1 MFRGPRDALWWGL
14 SPQVIGRYHL
24 AVPSLVLEG
33 AVACKIVGDVAVM
46 VFDVPRWEL
55 RHADALFEETLALG
69 PPAPHSLIQHLGS
82 EPGAAVRRRLVE
94 LQRDLEAR
102 HPFEGQRKVAVITHS
117 AMTRGAVTAWRWL
130 SGNEGMVAWAPDDV
144 EAAADWLTDSDGIAA
159 RKTIATYRAC
169 HDLLAPRR
177 RLQAR

>member
-1 MFRGPRDALWWGL
+1 
-14 SPQVIGRYHL
+14 
-24 AVPSLVLEG
+24 
-33 AVACKIVGDVAVM
+33 M
-46 VFDVPRWEL
+46 VFDVPHWEL

-117 AMTRGAVTAWRWL
+117 AITRGAVTAWRWL
-130 SGNEGMVAWAPDDV
+130 SGRDGMVAWAPEDIEDAATWLTGAD
-144 EAAADWLTDSDGIAA
+144 AAAA
-159 RKTIATYRAC
+159 RATISTYRAC
-169 HDLLAPRR
+169 HGLLATGRR
-177 RLQAR
+177 ELAR